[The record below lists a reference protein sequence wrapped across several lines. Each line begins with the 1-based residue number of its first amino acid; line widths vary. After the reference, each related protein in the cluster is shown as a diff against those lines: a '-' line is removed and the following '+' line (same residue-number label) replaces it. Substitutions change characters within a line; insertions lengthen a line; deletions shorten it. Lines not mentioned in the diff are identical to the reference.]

1 MKASRDFSVQAHMPK
16 ACEAQRAGTKKEKKT
31 AAGKGGH

>member
-1 MKASRDFSVQAHMPK
+1 MKPSRDFSVQAHMPK
-16 ACEAQRAGTKKEKKT
+16 ACEAQRAGTKEKKT